1 MTVNGV
7 GWIVFLP
14 CEGRLVLLGEHV
26 AFLWTPFWCWHN
38 KPFDIM
44 TNEKHFTMKTLS
56 LINESFTVL
65 GYKKRFDALFTFM
78 WGVGRAADL
87 FLSRPDEVVEK
98 AVCPLPSQPGEA
110 VGEQAAGEVQT
121 HGAEEEGFEGET

>member
-1 MTVNGV
+1 MRRFFVTLC
-7 GWIVFLP
+7 FS
-14 CEGRLVLLGEHV
+14 LLQ
-26 AFLWTPFWCWHN
+26 
-38 KPFDIM
+38 
-44 TNEKHFTMKTLS
+44 LS
-56 LINESFTVL
+56 P
-65 GYKKRFDALFTFM
+65 M

-110 VGEQAAGEVQT
+110 VGEQATGEVQT